1 MLDVNKAKEFK
12 CNVENV
18 RNVLV
23 LSFVDNG
30 AKSLLERL
38 AFEEGYLI
46 EDDLM
51 YNPNKNMSLTKPNE
65 INTFSTIYEHDNEY
79 LLNFTNFPQ
88 YQIKDHEYM
97 LNSADTCLIVISS
110 TELNVIE
117 KYTKLIQSVIRNKI
131 KPIILIN
138 KLDLLIELFEDD
150 IEQLLYRVAYIMTNV
165 NQIIE
170 KQRGNDDWNIEV
182 EKDNVVFGSATHG
195 WGFNRQVFEK
205 TGFEFKEIH
214 ETVKNNIYNNLHE
227 KIPIS
232 EAIFESIIANSPLTS
247 ESLRYRLPL
256 ICKNEIDID
265 MTRSMI
271 GADSD
276 GPLIVIFFGERY
288 SEIFPK
294 EIYCRI
300 FCGSLKKDD
309 EIHLMGSEEKIKV
322 IQTFIYHGP
331 YNLVC
336 SEISAGK
343 MGCIVADKNIVF
355 GEIYVR

>member
-1 MLDVNKAKEFK
+1 MLDINKAKEFK

-23 LSFVDNG
+23 LSVVNNG
-30 AKSLLERL
+30 AKSLIERL
-38 AFEEGYLI
+38 AFEEGYSI
-46 EDDLM
+46 EDDIM
-51 YNPNKNMSLTKPNE
+51 YDPNKNMSLTKPGE

-138 KLDLLIELFEDD
+138 KLDLWIRLFEDD

-232 EAIFESIIANSPLTS
+232 EAIF
-247 ESLRYRLPL
+247 PL

-276 GPLIVIFFGERY
+276 GPLIVMFFGERY

-309 EIHLMGSEEKIKV
+309 EIHLMDSKEKIKV

-331 YNLVC
+331 HNLAC

-343 MGCIVADKNIVF
+343 MGCIMADKDIVF